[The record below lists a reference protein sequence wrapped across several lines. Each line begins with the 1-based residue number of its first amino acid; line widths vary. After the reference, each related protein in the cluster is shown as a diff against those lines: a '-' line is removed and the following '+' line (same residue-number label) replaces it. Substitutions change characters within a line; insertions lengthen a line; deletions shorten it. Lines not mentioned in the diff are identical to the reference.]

1 MVSRELCPT
10 ARAPIR
16 LWCSDRGIVRTERSG
31 RRASKG
37 GRACPVGAGL
47 KRYDFSHCRSADRR
61 RPFDAGTAARDFRL
75 PGLFCGFDREAAG
88 RVVAYPVGC
97 ISQAWAAAAS
107 FLLLQAMLR
116 VAARAPD
123 GALAISK
130 PVSAGLAIAR
140 GATPSASRRG
150 VRKPRLRTGRRCHR
164 ILPARTGEADPG
176 DHDRTSS
183 PRRAGPRRQPTCPRP
198 LRPDAWTSS
207 AASAGSWCSRRR
219 CGALSCLVAGYFLA
233 GSK

>member
-1 MVSRELCPT
+1 MVLRPGDRKN
-10 ARAPIR
+10 RALGPAS
-16 LWCSDRGIVRTERSG
+16 LEGGQSLPGG
-31 RRASKG
+31 RRPEAL
-37 GRACPVGAGL
+37 RLLA
-47 KRYDFSHCRSADRR
+47 CRSADRR

-88 RVVAYPVGC
+88 RVVAYPVAC

-107 FLLLQAMLR
+107 FLLLQTVLG

-130 PVSAGLAIAR
+130 PVSAGLAIVR

-150 VRKPRLRTGRRCHR
+150 GREPRLRTGRRCHR

-198 LRPDAWTSS
+198 LRPAAWTSS